1 MSSGFV
7 LHAAARSV
15 EAFSHCGRTVPWE
28 AAEPRAVQA
37 GLSEDRATEGGD
49 RMMIYPGSCSSRVP
63 YDSQRLEPVPFYSSV
78 RVIPPK

>member
-15 EAFSHCGRTVPWE
+15 EVFSQCGRTVPWK

-49 RMMIYPGSCSSRVP
+49 RMMIPR
-63 YDSQRLEPVPFYSSV
+63 
-78 RVIPPK
+78 